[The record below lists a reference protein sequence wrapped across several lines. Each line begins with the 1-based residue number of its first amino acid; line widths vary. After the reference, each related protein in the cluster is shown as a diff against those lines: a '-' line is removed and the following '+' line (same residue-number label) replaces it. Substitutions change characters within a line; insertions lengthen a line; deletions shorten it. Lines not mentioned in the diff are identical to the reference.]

1 MLAAIDGLLNS
12 RTFQWFIVGTILA
25 NAAILGL
32 QTLTGLDAGLLQ
44 LLEILDNICLV
55 IFCVEIA
62 LKLIAMRLGFFRD
75 GWNIFDFLVV
85 GVALVPASGELS
97 VLRSMRVLRLM
108 RLATALP
115 AMRRVISGMFKAVP
129 GAASVAGV
137 LVVMYYV
144 AAVMG
149 TNFFRESNPAHFGDL
164 GNSLFTLFKMM
175 TLEGWPDIADE
186 VLAEKPQA
194 WPFFVI
200 FIILTTFTTLNLMF
214 GIIVGAMED
223 AKEEDARAAL
233 AESGIPVPEASDE
246 VRLAVIE
253 NDVRHI
259 REMLTAM
266 TANANSP
273 GGSPLAPT
281 ERARA

>member
-97 VLRSMRVLRLM
+97 EI
-108 RLATALP
+108 
-115 AMRRVISGMFKAVP
+115 RR
-129 GAASVAGV
+129 ASVRGRGCQ
-137 LVVMYYV
+137 YV
-144 AAVMG
+144 
-149 TNFFRESNPAHFGDL
+149 
-164 GNSLFTLFKMM
+164 
-175 TLEGWPDIADE
+175 
-186 VLAEKPQA
+186 
-194 WPFFVI
+194 
-200 FIILTTFTTLNLMF
+200 
-214 GIIVGAMED
+214 
-223 AKEEDARAAL
+223 
-233 AESGIPVPEASDE
+233 
-246 VRLAVIE
+246 
-253 NDVRHI
+253 
-259 REMLTAM
+259 
-266 TANANSP
+266 
-273 GGSPLAPT
+273 
-281 ERARA
+281 